1 MDSPLTENLPRMY
14 RVALRILGDS
24 EKAEDAVQNACVKAL
39 QNRDRFDGRASWT
52 TWLHRITVNCC
63 IDRMRNDDRARVRSF
78 GPNEEL
84 AGMALYLQATPA
96 MAAEWREMH
105 EIASALVE
113 ALPHVQLCGPH
124 VEDLTARMS
133 HRRHLRAALRAD
145 SLVVGH
151 LIELRHALEV
161 FGQRGASGVTAAP

>member
-105 EIASALVE
+105 EIASELVE
-113 ALPHVQLCGPH
+113 ALPDDC
-124 VEDLTARMS
+124 
-133 HRRHLRAALRAD
+133 RAAFVLTQLDGYTYDQAAEIEGLSRGTVASRVHRAKKQ
-145 SLVVGH
+145 L
-151 LIELRHALEV
+151 LAALTEKI
-161 FGQRGASGVTAAP
+161 GG